1 MPPKQKQK
9 QRQSVSVVVNVGAKT
24 KSRYKAKRRVRKAVE
39 EKRSG
44 TGGGFIN
51 YSNLRPVAPTYANI
65 TLTPNIVLPSAQ
77 PMRDFAPA
85 QVRSPVFDASD
96 MPAVSLRKTIIDQP
110 PAPEIE
116 LPANPLAQPE
126 PEPEQNPMLPPRKI
140 KFVIKK
146 PEPSQPPTVAP
157 ENPLIEPE
165 PSQPTAAPPK
175 QKKPRKP
182 RQKKAQSSQSIAQM
196 PTPEFNNLELMTPS
210 PSKKRRT
217 KAELLADAKYTSQQS
232 AIKREKAKAD
242 AKLRKEI
249 NLQQSA
255 GRKFVEK
262 QKELMPK

>member
-146 PEPSQPPTVAP
+146 PEPAAP
-157 ENPLIEPE
+157 ENPLIEPEPE